1 MPRKQNENLKTPRS
15 TNEAREWGA
24 KGGKASG
31 AARRKKK
38 AMREEFEELLS
49 LTLTNPKLI
58 QNLEGLGIPVKKDTT
73 IQTAILAA
81 MIHQA
86 AKGNVK
92 AYQAIKDTLETAKA
106 EDKEKTIADR
116 LELMRNAFARQA
128 REKAEEDDGDE

>member
-31 AARRKKK
+31 VARRKKK

-92 AYQAIKDTLETAKA
+92 AFKEIKE
-106 EDKEKTIADR
+106 TIAPT
-116 LELMRNAFARQA
+116 
-128 REKAEEDDGDE
+128 KEEEAAGGDNRIQITLSIEDMSGGDDVEH

>member
-1 MPRKQNENLKTPRS
+1 MPRKGNDNLIPPR
-15 TNEAREWGA
+15 TKDEARERG
-24 KGGKASG
+24 KNGGIASG
-31 AARRKKK
+31 KSRREKK
-38 AMREEFEELLS
+38 ALRETMEEMLKVALKDDNLLQ
-49 LTLTNPKLI
+49 TYGKLGFAKRGMTM
-58 QNLEGLGIPVKKDTT
+58 QD
-73 IQTAILAA
+73 AIAAA

-116 LELMRNAFARQA
+116 LELMRDAFARQT

>member
-31 AARRKKK
+31 VARRKKK

-92 AYQAIKDTLETAKA
+92 AFTAIRDTIETPKT
-106 EDKEKTIADR
+106 EEKEKVISEHMQMMQKAFDEDIAP
-116 LELMRNAFARQA
+116 
-128 REKAEEDDGDE
+128 EDDGDE

>member
-31 AARRKKK
+31 VARRKKK
-38 AMREEFEELLS
+38 ALREEFEELLS

-92 AYQAIKDTLETAKA
+92 AFQAIKETVTPTKKEENVTENSTKVIVQIGDCSGKEDTSS
-106 EDKEKTIADR
+106 
-116 LELMRNAFARQA
+116 
-128 REKAEEDDGDE
+128 

>member
-1 MPRKQNENLKTPRS
+1 
-15 TNEAREWGA
+15 
-24 KGGKASG
+24 
-31 AARRKKK
+31 
-38 AMREEFEELLS
+38 MREEFEELLS

-92 AYQAIKDTLETAKA
+92 AYQAIKETITEKRDDEQNDGSVTEIVILS
-106 EDKEKTIADR
+106 EDASEADD
-116 LELMRNAFARQA
+116 ET
-128 REKAEEDDGDE
+128 GD